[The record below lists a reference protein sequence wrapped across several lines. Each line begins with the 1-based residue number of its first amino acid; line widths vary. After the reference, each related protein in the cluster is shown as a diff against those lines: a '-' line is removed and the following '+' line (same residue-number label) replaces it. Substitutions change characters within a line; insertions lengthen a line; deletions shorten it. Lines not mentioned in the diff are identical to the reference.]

1 MEAEQST
8 ARVRPFPSYAV
19 RTACNNPHVTDAKPA
34 SRPWAYAIFLIVA
47 GVIGWA
53 AAFILTVEKFNL
65 LIHPQTALTCDISPL
80 VQCTANLASWQG
92 SLFGFP
98 NPILG
103 LTGWMAVVVVGA
115 ALLAGARFDRWFRIV
130 FNLGVA
136 GAMLLVI
143 FLISQSIFVLGTL
156 CIYCMI
162 TWVVTIPTFLVV
174 TLGNLRDGTI
184 ALPPRLR
191 RIADSLYSWIPV
203 ISLACYI
210 VIVVMA
216 QLRID
221 AITRIL
227 HL

>member
-1 MEAEQST
+1 M
-8 ARVRPFPSYAV
+8 RPFPSNG
-19 RTACNNPHVTDAKPA
+19 TQPACNNPHVTDAKA
-34 SRPWAYAIFLIVA
+34 AARPWTYAIVLIVA
-47 GVIGWA
+47 GVIGWT
-53 AAFILTVEKFNL
+53 AAFILTMEKFNTL
-65 LIHPQTALTCDISPL
+65 LHPQAALTCDISPL
-80 VQCTANLASWQG
+80 VNCSVNLNSWQG

-136 GAMLLVI
+136 GAMLLVV

-156 CIYCMI
+156 CIWCMT
-162 TWVVTIPTFLVV
+162 TWAVTIPTFLLV

-184 ALPPRLR
+184 PLPPRLR
-191 RIADSLYSWIPV
+191 RIADALYGWIPV
-203 ISLACYI
+203 ITLACYI
-210 VIVVMA
+210 VIVVLA